1 MDSEVKWLRIGQLA
15 ERTGVSAKTLRYYD
29 DAGVLVASTRS
40 RAGYRLYDPA
50 MVAQVELVR
59 AGQAAGMRLD
69 EIAELFAAV
78 DRDDEVARTVVA
90 AAVARIDQAQIR
102 LDRLRNRVVGHGASG

>member
-1 MDSEVKWLRIGQLA
+1 VDSEVNWLRIGQLA
-15 ERTGVSAKTLRYYD
+15 GRTGVSAKTLRFYD

-40 RAGYRLYDPA
+40 PAGYRLYDPGVA
-50 MVAQVELVR
+50 AQVELVR

-69 EIAELFAAV
+69 EIAGLFDAV
-78 DRDDEVARTVVA
+78 DRDDDVARAAVE

-102 LDRLRNRVVGHGASG
+102 LDRLRNGIVGQQTSG